1 MTIKKNVL
9 WPSLASHLKVL
20 YPEREID
27 SLVDRLITLINQH
40 PKSAGAIEGRFW
52 NEKDVVLITYGDS
65 IIDGLSTPLDV
76 LRQFLEENLTGVVST
91 VHLLPFFPYSSD
103 DGFSVIDYH
112 TVNPDLGDWSHI
124 EQLGGSFDLMFDL
137 VINHISSQH
146 QWFQNFLA
154 GRVPGCDYFVQ
165 PPENADLSHV
175 VRPRK
180 SPLLTEVLTES
191 GSQKVWTTFSPD
203 QVDVDFSNP
212 DVLIEYV
219 RILLE
224 YLWHGARFIR
234 LDAIAFLW
242 KEWGT
247 TCLNLP
253 QTHECVRLLRTIVT
267 AVQKGTI
274 LLTETNVPH
283 QQNVSYFG
291 NSDEAHM
298 VYQFSLA
305 PLLLHSLYRGTS
317 HHLTEWA
324 RTCCLPPPECT
335 YLNFTASHDGIG
347 IRPLEGLLPQGEID
361 LLLKGME
368 SFGGLV
374 SYRRH
379 ADGSKSAY
387 EINITYFDALKGI
400 WLGQDSWHLAR
411 FLLAQTLVLG
421 LRGIPALYIHSL
433 LATEND
439 DDAVKR
445 EGRARLINRHK
456 WDARTLDALLADD
469 QSSQARVFG
478 ELKRRIGIRK
488 DQPAFHPDARQE
500 ILFLGDHLFGF
511 WRQSLDGQQKIL
523 AVHNLTDR
531 ERILY
536 LDAALDGQLPGCWVG
551 LLTAEVVTSGQAMIK
566 MPPYHVLWLT
576 QTTDEQAN

>member
-1 MTIKKNVL
+1 MTFEKNAL
-9 WPSLASHLKVL
+9 APSLAFHLKTL
-20 YPEREID
+20 YPGQKTA
-27 SLVDRLITLINQH
+27 SLVDRLSCLIEKHQQWQ
-40 PKSAGAIEGRFW
+40 GIIEGRLW
-52 NEKDVVLITYGDS
+52 SEHDVVLITYGDS
-65 IIDGLSTPLDV
+65 IIDDSSKPLES
-76 LRQFLEENLTGVVST
+76 LHRFLEKNLAGVVST

-103 DGFSVIDYH
+103 DGFAVIDYFA
-112 TVNPDLGDWSHI
+112 VNPYLGDWSDV
-124 EQLGGSFDLMFDL
+124 ERLGHSFDLMFDL
-137 VINHISSQH
+137 VINHVSSRH
-146 QWFQNFLA
+146 PWFQNFLS
-154 GRVPGCDYFVQ
+154 GRDPGLDYFVQ
-165 PPENADLSHV
+165 PPADADLSYV
-175 VRPRK
+175 VRPRE
-180 SPLLTEVLTES
+180 SALLTQVLAES
-191 GSQKVWTTFSPD
+191 GSEKVWTTFSPD

-212 DVLIEYV
+212 DVLFEYV
-219 RILLE
+219 TILLHYIE
-224 YLWHGARFIR
+224 SGARFIR

-253 QTHECVRLLRTIVT
+253 QTHECVRLLRTIV
-267 AVQKGTI
+267 AALQKRTI

-283 QQNVSYFG
+283 QQNISYFG

-317 HHLTEWA
+317 RHLTEWA
-324 RTCCLPPPECT
+324 RTCCLTPPECT

-347 IRPLEGLLPQGEID
+347 MRPLEGLLPQGEID

-379 ADGSKSAY
+379 ANGSKSAY
-387 EINITYFDALKGI
+387 EINITYFDALKGT
-400 WLGQDSWHLAR
+400 WVGQDSWQLAR
-411 FLLAQTLVLG
+411 FLLAQTLMLG
-421 LRGIPALYIHSL
+421 LRGIPAIYIHSL

-439 DDAVKR
+439 HDAVR
-445 EGRARLINRHK
+445 QEGRARLINRHK
-456 WDARTLDALLADD
+456 WNAQKLDVLLSDN
-469 QSSQARVFG
+469 QSPQMLVFG

-488 DQPAFHPDARQE
+488 TQPAFHPDARQE
-500 ILFLGDHLFGF
+500 ILFLGNHLFGF

-531 ERILY
+531 ERTLY
-536 LDAALDGQLPGCWVG
+536 LNAALDGQLSGHWVG
-551 LLTAEVVTSGQAMIK
+551 LLTGEVVTTHQPMIK

-576 QTTDEQAN
+576 QVADEREE